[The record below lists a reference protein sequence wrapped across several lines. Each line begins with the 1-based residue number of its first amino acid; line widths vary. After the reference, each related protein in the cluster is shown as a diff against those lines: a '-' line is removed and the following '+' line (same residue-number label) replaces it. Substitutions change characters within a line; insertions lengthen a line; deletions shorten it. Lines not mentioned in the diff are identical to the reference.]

1 MRLEHGAEYDEQ
13 QGEERDEDKRNVVAF
28 VNRVNTLALQ
38 LTQLPDFRE
47 RRKGCS
53 GTCCCWMRVRERPF
67 STGVVCS
74 FIYSQVVCY
83 NPVFFSPFRVNS
95 GVYNIFGIRVLLC
108 QSPTQ

>member
-53 GTCCCWMRVRERPF
+53 GYLLLLDARERTPILYR
-67 STGVVCS
+67 CRL
-74 FIYSQVVCY
+74 
-83 NPVFFSPFRVNS
+83 FFHLFTSC
-95 GVYNIFGIRVLLC
+95 LL
-108 QSPTQ
+108 